1 MPLYFQMRIS
11 GFEKAIPML
20 TQPATND
27 IKGEPLSEQ
36 DAQEIGGLHY
46 VCMRSGMSIRD
57 LDKRQVSRVTYDN
70 RSYIV
75 KAFLL
80 SWYQRL
86 FPFLLRQEA
95 NSRVLRGLTP
105 PCLAS
110 YRKNNWQ
117 MLIFP
122 DAGPVNFYEP
132 QQLLET
138 GLDLQELYGH
148 AGMLLARMHNRN
160 IFHGD
165 TKPPNFVVN
174 SLLPDLP
181 RVVIV
186 DCDRVRK
193 YHRIPLYRRAFNIAQ
208 FLAGSRVFPEHQGL
222 LENCL
227 AGFLSAYGEN
237 VRNQQLDLG
246 DLFQL
251 SFQMA
256 LDHRKIEHRLPPE
269 ILESLTTHHD

>member
-1 MPLYFQMRIS
+1 MP
-11 GFEKAIPML
+11 
-20 TQPATND
+20 TQPATNE
-27 IKGEPLSEQ
+27 IKDEPLPEH

-46 VCMRSGMSIRD
+46 VCMRSGLGIRN
-57 LDKRQVSRVTYDN
+57 LPKRQVSRVTFDN

-75 KAFLL
+75 KAFFLP
-80 SWYQRL
+80 WYLRL
-86 FPFLLRQEA
+86 FRIQPRQEA

-110 YRKNNWQ
+110 YRKDNWQ
-117 MLIFP
+117 MLIFQ

-132 QQLLET
+132 QQMLDT

-148 AGMLLARMHNRN
+148 AGVLLARMHNRN

-174 SLLPDLP
+174 SLLPELP
-181 RVVIV
+181 PVVIV
-186 DCDRVRK
+186 DCDRVIK

-208 FLAGSRVFPEHQGL
+208 FLAGSRVFPEQPGL

-227 AGFLSAYGEN
+227 AGFLSAYSET
-237 VRNQQLDLG
+237 VRKQELDLG

-251 SFQMA
+251 SFKMA
-256 LDHRKIEHRLPPE
+256 LTHRKIERHLPPE
-269 ILESLTTHHD
+269 ILEKLTAHQ